1 MVNKALNFL
10 DIADASWLHQTMTAI
25 GITVGPR
32 LKRLAPFFLAG
43 PISGPLLAGVV
54 INFKEGRPLLGSL
67 YAILLAEVTIF
78 LPLITA
84 KMGLA
89 LI

>member
-1 MVNKALNFL
+1 MSVL
-10 DIADASWLHQTMTAI
+10 
-25 GITVGPR
+25 GIRVSPR
-32 LKRLAPFFLAG
+32 VKRLAPFFLAG

-54 INFKEGRPLLGSL
+54 LNFRAGRPVLGSL
-67 YAILLAEVTIF
+67 YAIALAEISIY

-84 KMGLA
+84 KLGLS

>member
-1 MVNKALNFL
+1 MA
-10 DIADASWLHQTMTAI
+10 AI
-25 GITVGPR
+25 GFSVSPR
-32 LKRLAPFFLAG
+32 VKRLAPFFLAG

-54 INFKEGRPLLGSL
+54 FNFKEGRPVLGSL
-67 YAILLAEVTIF
+67 YAIALTEVVIF

-84 KMGLA
+84 KLGLA

>member
-1 MVNKALNFL
+1 MAALGVSL
-10 DIADASWLHQTMTAI
+10 S
-25 GITVGPR
+25 PR
-32 LKRLAPFFLAG
+32 FKRLAPFFLAG

-54 INFKEGRPLLGSL
+54 INFREGRPVLGSL
-67 YAILLAEVTIF
+67 YAIALAEVAIY

-84 KMGLA
+84 KLGIA

>member
-1 MVNKALNFL
+1 MSVLGVSLN
-10 DIADASWLHQTMTAI
+10 
-25 GITVGPR
+25 PR
-32 LKRLAPFFLAG
+32 VKRLAPFFLAG

-54 INFKEGRPLLGSL
+54 FNFKEGRPILGSL
-67 YAILLAEVTIF
+67 YAVALTEVVVF

-84 KMGLA
+84 KLGIA

>member
-1 MVNKALNFL
+1 MSALGVSL
-10 DIADASWLHQTMTAI
+10 S
-25 GITVGPR
+25 PR
-32 LKRLAPFFLAG
+32 VKRLAPFFLVG

-54 INFKEGRPLLGSL
+54 FNFKEGRPVLGSL
-67 YAILLAEVTIF
+67 YAIALTEVAVF

-84 KMGLA
+84 KLGIA

>member
-1 MVNKALNFL
+1 MSALGVSL
-10 DIADASWLHQTMTAI
+10 S
-25 GITVGPR
+25 PR
-32 LKRLAPFFLAG
+32 FKRLAPFFLAG

-54 INFKEGRPLLGSL
+54 FNFKEGRPVLGSL
-67 YAILLAEVTIF
+67 YAIALMEVAVF

-84 KMGLA
+84 KLGIE

>member
-1 MVNKALNFL
+1 MA
-10 DIADASWLHQTMTAI
+10 AI
-25 GITVGPR
+25 GFSVSPKVR
-32 LKRLAPFFLAG
+32 RLAPFFLAG

-54 INFKEGRPLLGSL
+54 FNFKEGRPVLGSL
-67 YAILLAEVTIF
+67 YAIALAEITVY

-84 KMGLA
+84 KLGLA